1 MSGQTT
7 EQTFLRF
14 RLVFLVADTWAAC
27 SAFFDFCKDD
37 FLSAFLDDFLAAFFT
52 LRLFAGGRDQT
63 ATFPTTILVNCR
75 NAGLIG
81 RAILA
86 SRENPRGLRER
97 DQGGAKAVYP
107 SQLP

>member
-1 MSGQTT
+1 MSGRRN

-52 LRLFAGGRDQT
+52 LRLFAGGRDQA
-63 ATFPTTILVNCR
+63 ATFPTIISANCR
-75 NAGLIG
+75 KADLFG
-81 RAILA
+81 REILA
-86 SRENPRGLRER
+86 SRENC
-97 DQGGAKAVYP
+97 
-107 SQLP
+107 